1 VTEHSIP
8 IPAAATGRAPAPV
21 PIAIHQLHFVV
32 LQAIRNTVAVIVVV
46 IGIGVL
52 IVPYAGWAR
61 YAGWAACTLAAYGI
75 RSILLRPGTR
85 IEVIESNPNRWRAL
99 LFGSTL
105 FGGLIGASAPCVFF
119 PLLDP
124 MEQVFLTLIICCWV
138 TGAMASIGANSALY
152 ASYAAIFMGGLVWA
166 WLMTANAHATLLA
179 ALLVVYGLII
189 IGFARSFAREVASGV
204 AIRFENQALVAE
216 LDAARRAA
224 EEANEGKSRF
234 LAAASH
240 DLRQP
245 LHTLTM
251 LSGLLNRYA
260 RAGKVGEIAR
270 HIERSVG
277 ALDVLFSSILDLSRL
292 EVGALKPELC
302 PVPMKPMIAHLEAE
316 YGPRAQAKGLQFK
329 ARSDDLAIVTDPVL
343 LERMLRNLMDNAIKY
358 CSRGSV
364 ELTCESRAGAVAV
377 CVTDTGPGI
386 RPEEREAIFGE
397 FFRAHDA
404 RHSNEGLGL
413 GLAIVKRLS
422 ALLGYTIELRSELDA
437 GSSFTLVIPGGS
449 AVAAGSDIVQETPK
463 TAETSL
469 DGLAIV
475 YIDDDPHIHDVMR
488 LLLSEWGCQVV
499 TASTLEEARARI
511 RERGMRPDAIL
522 TDYALADHITGIEV
536 IEALRRDYGGLPA
549 AIITGESRP
558 DVREKLR
565 QLEYPVLFKP
575 AQTDE
580 LRRLLE
586 IFRSIKET

>member
-1 VTEHSIP
+1 M
-8 IPAAATGRAPAPV
+8 
-21 PIAIHQLHFVV
+21 
-32 LQAIRNTVAVIVVV
+32 
-46 IGIGVL
+46 
-52 IVPYAGWAR
+52 
-61 YAGWAACTLAAYGI
+61 
-75 RSILLRPGTR
+75 LRPGMG
-85 IEVIESNPNRWRAL
+85 IEVIGDNPNRWRVL
-99 LFGSTL
+99 LFCSTL
-105 FGGLIGASAPCVFF
+105 ISGVIGASAPIVFF
-119 PLLDP
+119 PLLEP
-124 MEQVFLTLIICCWV
+124 IEQMLLTMIICCWV
-138 TGAMASIGANSALY
+138 TGAMASIGAYPALY
-152 ASYAAIFMGGLVWA
+152 ASYVCVFMGEVILA
-166 WLMTANAHATLLA
+166 WLMTMDAHAQLLA
-179 ALLVVYGLII
+179 VLFVFYGLII

-216 LDAARRAA
+216 LDAARRVA
-224 EEANEGKSRF
+224 EEANDGKSRF

-270 HIERSVG
+270 HIDRSVG

-292 EVGALKPELC
+292 EVGALKPELS
-302 PVPMKPMIAHLEAE
+302 PVPLRPMIAHLEAE
-316 YGPRAQAKGLQFK
+316 YGARAQAKGLQFN
-329 ARSDDLAIVTDPVL
+329 ARSDDLTIVTDPVL

-358 CSRGSV
+358 CSRGGV
-364 ELTCESRAGAVAV
+364 ALTCEGRADAVAI
-377 CVTDTGPGI
+377 CVTDTGSGI

-422 ALLGYTIELRSELDA
+422 VLLGYEIELQSEVGA
-437 GSSFTLVIPGGS
+437 GSSFTLVIPGSS
-449 AVAAGSDIVQETPK
+449 AVAASRDIVRETPK
-463 TAETSL
+463 TAEISL
-469 DGLAIV
+469 DGMAIV
-475 YIDDDPHIHDVMR
+475 YIDDDIHIHDVMR

-499 TASTLEEARARI
+499 TASTLDEARARM

-522 TDYALADHITGIEV
+522 TDYALADHVTGIEV

-558 DVREKLR
+558 EVREKLR

-586 IFRSIKET
+586 IFRSIEEP